1 MSEGEGTT
9 FLQWKERVQS
19 EAREDA
25 PRFRMILTIGAVV
38 VVAAIV
44 LGSLVLL
51 LS

>member
-1 MSEGEGTT
+1 MSEGDGTT
-9 FLQWKERVQS
+9 FLQWKERAQS

-25 PRFRMILTIGAVV
+25 PRFRMILVTGVVV

-44 LGSLVLL
+44 VGALVLL

>member
-1 MSEGEGTT
+1 MSEGDGTT
-9 FLQWKERVQS
+9 FLQWKERAQS
-19 EAREDA
+19 ETREDA
-25 PRFRMILTIGAVV
+25 PRFRMILMIGVIV